1 MIFPSRVLTIPR
13 PSRPQRPTLSPDE
26 SRLAMGTRSVADL
39 IAPGAVEVT
48 RDHVRLEHQYVRT
61 LTVTGYPR
69 SVGAG
74 WLAPLLEFEEPI
86 EVSLHV
92 VPMESGQMVSTL
104 SRKLVQLQSS
114 RLFADRSGRLA
125 DPEREVAYEDVERL
139 RDALQRGQ
147 ERIFSVSLYLLLRSG
162 SRAEL
167 DALTHRVERTLAG
180 MLAHSR
186 VAYLEQDAGLRS
198 CLPQGQ
204 DHMLVYRNMDTS
216 SLATMFPFSASSL
229 TMEHGVFYGI
239 AAHSRTPVLVDPFD
253 DQLENANLVLFATSG
268 AGKSYFTKLLLLRTL
283 VQGVEAIIIDPE
295 DEYRALCTA
304 VDGQYVRLASFST
317 QQINPFDL
325 PPGDASDGEGRDP
338 LSEQIVAVLALLE
351 LMLADPRHPLSP
363 DERALLDATIYQTYA
378 KAGITRD
385 QGTHERPAP
394 LLRDLHALLAA
405 SDEPLA
411 RGLAPRL
418 GRYVHGSLGGLFSG
432 PTNLSL
438 DRRCVVFNI
447 QALEPELRPLGI
459 HLITAF
465 VWRHIRR
472 SRRPRLLV
480 IDEAWSLLQFP
491 EGGAFLAAMAR
502 RARKYYLG
510 LVTITQDVADFL
522 GTEHGSTVLGNAACK
537 LLLKQSSTTIGPVAE
552 AFGLSAEERHALL
565 GASKGEGLFFAC
577 GSRMA
582 LRIEASGTEHE
593 IATTS
598 PRDLAAREGPA
609 REGPGHAADTQE
621 RIDQ

>member
-114 RLFADRSGRLA
+114 RMFADRSGRLA

-204 DHMLVYRNMDTS
+204 DHMLVYRNLDTS
-216 SLATMFPFSASSL
+216 SLATMFPFSSSSL

-253 DQLENANLVLFATSG
+253 DRLENANLVLFATSG

-283 VQGVEAIIIDPE
+283 VLGVEAIIIDPE

-325 PPGDASDGEGRDP
+325 PPVDTSDREGRDP
-338 LSEQIVAVLALLE
+338 LSEQVVAILALLE

-363 DERALLDATIYQTYA
+363 DERALLDAAIYQTYA
-378 KAGITRD
+378 RAGITRD

-411 RGLAPRL
+411 RGIAARL

-459 HLITAF
+459 HLITTF

-522 GTEHGSTVLGNAACK
+522 GTEHGRTVLGNAACK

-582 LRIEASGTEHE
+582 LRIEASATEHE

-598 PRDLAAREGPA
+598 PRDLAAREGAA
-609 REGPGHAADTQE
+609 RAVPGHAAAG
-621 RIDQ
+621 

>member
-114 RLFADRSGRLA
+114 RMFADRSGHLA

-204 DHMLVYRNMDTS
+204 DHMLVYRNLDTS
-216 SLATMFPFSASSL
+216 SLATMFPFSSSSL

-239 AAHSRTPVLVDPFD
+239 AAHSHTPVLVDPFD
-253 DQLENANLVLFATSG
+253 DRLENANLVLFATSG

-325 PPGDASDGEGRDP
+325 PPVDTSDREGRDP

-351 LMLADPRHPLSP
+351 LMLAAPRHPLSP
-363 DERALLDATIYQTYA
+363 DERALLDAAIYQAYA

-405 SDEPLA
+405 CDEPLA

-459 HLITAF
+459 HLITTF

-522 GTEHGSTVLGNAACK
+522 GTEHGRTVLGNAACK

-582 LRIEASGTEHE
+582 LRIEASATEHE

-609 REGPGHAADTQE
+609 REGPGHATAG
-621 RIDQ
+621 